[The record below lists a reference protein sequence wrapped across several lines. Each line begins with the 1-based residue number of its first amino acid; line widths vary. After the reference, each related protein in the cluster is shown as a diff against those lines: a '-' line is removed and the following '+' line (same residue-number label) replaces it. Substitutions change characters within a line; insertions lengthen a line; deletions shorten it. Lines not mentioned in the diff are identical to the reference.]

1 MFAANGS
8 VGSGIRALGARS
20 DAIQDTSG
28 MSASVTLSLEDSTTG
43 HLKAVI
49 GGRMVASRALS

>member
-49 GGRMVASRALS
+49 GG